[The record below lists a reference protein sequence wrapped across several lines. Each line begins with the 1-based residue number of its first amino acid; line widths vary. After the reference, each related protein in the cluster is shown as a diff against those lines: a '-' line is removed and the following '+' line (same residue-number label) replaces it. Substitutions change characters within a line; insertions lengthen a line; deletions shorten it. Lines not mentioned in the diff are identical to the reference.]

1 VSADHV
7 WSVWLG
13 VNEEYDRFIF
23 NVRNKFISFDV

>member
-1 VSADHV
+1 VSVDHV

-13 VNEEYDRFIF
+13 VNEECDRFIF